1 MVQLLSAGLI
11 YNPGLTKTK
20 VILSSP
26 FRCQPESSIFL
37 IHSVAKR
44 NSVSF
49 QTIPAKAGIQG
60 GAEIITLE
68 NEITLRNGETLTTR
82 VLYFR
87 IHRD

>member
-1 MVQLLSAGLI
+1 
-11 YNPGLTKTK
+11 
-20 VILSSP
+20 
-26 FRCQPESSIFL
+26 
-37 IHSVAKR
+37 
-44 NSVSF
+44 VSF